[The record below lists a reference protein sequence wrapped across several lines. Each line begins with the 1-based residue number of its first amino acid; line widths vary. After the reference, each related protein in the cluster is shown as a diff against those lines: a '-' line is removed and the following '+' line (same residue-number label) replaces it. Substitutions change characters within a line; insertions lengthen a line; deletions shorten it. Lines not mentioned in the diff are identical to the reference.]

1 MFQRT
6 VNHHGCVSLHNFY
19 FYVEDGL
26 AKSQV
31 YLWVYQGRV
40 LAEYNK
46 ELLIEYE
53 CSYDEKKRKIQE
65 LSKPLIHK
73 HKYASKQLKL
83 FELTS
88 DMLRVEKIE
97 VLKRKRIPQDAQQLH
112 LFEVM
117 NI

>member
-1 MFQRT
+1 
-6 VNHHGCVSLHNFY
+6 
-19 FYVEDGL
+19 
-26 AKSQV
+26 V

-40 LAEYNK
+40 LAEYDK

-53 CSYDEKKRKIQE
+53 CSYDEKKRKIHE
-65 LSKPLIHK
+65 LSKPLLHK
-73 HKYASKQLKL
+73 HKYTSKQLKL

-88 DMLRVEKIE
+88 DMLKVEKIE
-97 VLKRKRIPQDAQQLH
+97 VLRRKRTPQDAHQLH